1 MKIKFN
7 PNMQYQLDAI
17 QSTIDIFTGQK
28 KNDEVSYDITE
39 ASKIVI
45 SNELSITHDD
55 ILENVRFVQKRN
67 EIEPSDELNGL
78 NFSIDMET
86 GTGKTYVYLRT
97 IFELNKKYGFKKF
110 IIVVPSVAI
119 REGVLKTLQMTK
131 EHFKEHFGNIPFHS
145 FVYEGKKLSD
155 VRTFSVSNQIEI
167 MIMNIDSFNKE
178 SNIFNRYDDA
188 IQGIPK
194 EFVNAVKPILILDE
208 PQNMES
214 DKSKA
219 SLASLN
225 PLLTLRYSATH
236 RDLYNLIFK
245 FGAVKAYNEG
255 MVKQIEVASVY
266 EDKDYNGVY
275 IKLLDIGSQKNSI
288 WAQVE
293 IYQKN
298 KSGEKI
304 DKKKIKISKSGS
316 GIKKNFDLF
325 EASGKLGSYTG
336 FLVDTIDLTHNYLS
350 FTNGIKI
357 EKGHAVGGYTK
368 EIMRTQIR
376 ETIIE
381 HFDKEKVLSAKGIK
395 VLSLFFIDKVDNYL
409 ENDGYIRQYFIEEFA
424 KLKSSNEYKEQLKD
438 IEVNDIHNGYFSKG
452 KETITPFEI
461 IGKQKT
467 NKKAEEDTY
476 SLIMKDKERLLSFSE
491 PLRFIFSHSALREG
505 WDNPNV
511 FNICTLRENDTGS
524 IIKKRQE
531 IGRGLR
537 ICVNQDGERNYDR
550 HINKLTV
557 IANERYEAYAK
568 NLQSEYEAEGIIE
581 APPTKNKRKK
591 KTVSLRKGYRLDE
604 NFKELWDKIKHRT
617 KYSVKFDT
625 DDLIDRCVDELN
637 KHLFLASEGS
647 IGVDRVRVVITDEG
661 IETTITKIKNPEILE
676 NKFVYV
682 PDIIT
687 ALQKE
692 TGLTRSS
699 IVKILTRVELLDDIF
714 KNPEEFLIN
723 LTSIIKY
730 IMSRTLIENI
740 QYEKT
745 GDYYRASSCVDK
757 QDKDCFLES
766 FEAYE
771 DSLVPL
777 SEPSKGIYDYI
788 QTDSDVEKEFAEI
801 LEARE
806 DIKLFVKLPFWFK
819 IDTPIGT
826 YNPDWAVVKQNGE
839 KVYMVRETKGTTLE
853 GGLRGDEK
861 DKISCGGIHFK
872 ELNVDYDV
880 AVKGRNI

>member
-17 QSTIDIFTGQK
+17 SSTLGIFTGQR
-28 KNDEVSYDITE
+28 KNDEALYDITE

-45 SNELSITHDD
+45 SNQLSLSEDD

-67 EIEPSDELNGL
+67 KIEPSDELDGL

-97 IFELNKKYGFKKF
+97 IFELHKKYGFKKF

-131 EHFKEHFGNIPFHS
+131 EHFKEHFGNILFHS

-155 VRTFSVSNQIEI
+155 VRTFAVSNQIEI
-167 MIMNIDSFNKE
+167 MIINIDSFNKE
-178 SNIFNRYDDA
+178 SNIFNRYDDK

-194 EFVNAVKPILILDE
+194 EFVNSVKPILILDE

-219 SLASLN
+219 SLSSLN

-236 RDLYNLIFK
+236 RNLYNLVFK

-275 IKLLDIGSQKNSI
+275 IRLLDIGSLKNSI

-293 IYQKN
+293 IYHKN

-304 DKKKIKISKSGS
+304 EKKKIKISKSGS

-336 FLVDTIDLTHNYLS
+336 FLVDTIDLTHNYIS
-350 FTNGIKI
+350 FTNGIRM
-357 EKGHAVGGYTK
+357 EKGQVHGGYTK
-368 EIMRTQIR
+368 EIIQTQIR

-381 HFDKEKVLSAKGIK
+381 HFDKEKMLVKKGIK
-395 VLSLFFIDKVDNYL
+395 VLSLFFIDKVANYASD
-409 ENDGYIRQYFIEEFA
+409 EGFIKKFFIEEFE
-424 KLKSSNEYKEQLKD
+424 KLKSSSDYKEQLKD
-438 IEVNDIHNGYFSKG
+438 INVEDIHSGYFAITSKG
-452 KETITPFEI
+452 EAK
-461 IGKQKT
+461 
-467 NKKAEEDTY
+467 DTKGTSSADKDAY
-476 SLIMKDKERLLSFSE
+476 ELIMKDKERLLSFDE
-491 PLRFIFSHSALREG
+491 PTRFIFSHSALREG

-524 IIKKRQE
+524 VIKKRQE

-537 ICVNQDGERNYDR
+537 ICVNQRGERVYDR
-550 HINKLTV
+550 YINKLTV

-568 NLQSEYEAEGIIE
+568 NLQSEYEAEGIVD
-581 APPTKNKRKK
+581 APPSKNKRKK
-591 KTVSLRKGYRLDE
+591 KTVRLRKGYRLDE
-604 NFKELWDKIKHRT
+604 NFRELWDKIKHRT

-625 DDLIDRCVDELN
+625 NDLINRCIEEIN
-637 KHLFLASEGS
+637 KHLFLSSEGS
-647 IGVDRVRVVITDEG
+647 IGVDRVRVVVGDDG
-661 IETTITKIKNPEILE
+661 IETSITKIKNPEIIE

-692 TGLTRSS
+692 TRLTRSS
-699 IVKILTRVELLDDIF
+699 IVRILSKVELLDDIF

-723 LTSIIKY
+723 ITSIIKY
-730 IMSRTLIENI
+730 VMNKTLIDNI
-740 QYEKT
+740 KYLKID
-745 GDYYRASSCVDK
+745 DYYEMNSFVDK
-757 QDKDCFLES
+757 

-777 SEPSKGIYDYI
+777 DEPTKGIYDFI
-788 QTDSDVEKEFAEI
+788 QTDSDTEIKFAQI
-801 LEARE
+801 LNVRE

-826 YNPDWAVVKQNGE
+826 YNPDWAIVKQNGE
-839 KVYMVRETKGTTLE
+839 KVYMVRETKGTTLD

-861 DKISCGGIHFK
+861 DKISCGVEHFK
-872 ELNVDYDV
+872 ELNVDYGV
-880 AVKGRNI
+880 AVDGRDI